1 MIIVDFNGLVIPA
14 LTAQKGADLTDVD
27 FVRHVIL
34 NSLRMYNKKYRDR
47 FGQMVITCDAGN
59 VWRKEYYPL
68 YKWSRKV
75 NREKDSK
82 FDWKAVFKIISQI
95 QQEIRENFHY
105 KVVWVDTSE
114 ADDIIGVLI
123 EQTQEFGQCEE
134 VMIVSS
140 DKDFAQL
147 QKYSNVHQYSPL
159 TKKLIKE
166 PNPKSFLFEH
176 ILKGDGSDGVPNI
189 LSPDDCFKEGIRQ
202 TPLTKKRK
210 DALYESIDDPKSVL
224 TEVEWSR
231 FVRNRKMIDLS
242 YIPEDLVQKII
253 DTYENTKPASKLK
266 IMTYL
271 IKNRCRNLL
280 ECVGDFH

>member
-1 MIIVDFNGLVIPA
+1 
-14 LTAQKGADLTDVD
+14 
-27 FVRHVIL
+27 
-34 NSLRMYNKKYRDR
+34 MYNKKYRDR
-47 FGQMVITCDAGN
+47 FGQMVIACDAGN
-59 VWRKEYYPL
+59 VWRKKYYAE

-75 NREKDSK
+75 NREKDQK
-82 FDWKAVFKIISQI
+82 TDWKAVFTIIGQI
-95 QQEIRENFHY
+95 QKEIAENFHY
-105 KVVWVDTSE
+105 KVLHVDTAE

-123 EQTQEFGQCEE
+123 ETTQEFGQCED

-147 QKYSNVHQYSPL
+147 QKYSNVHQFSPI

-166 PNPKSFLFEH
+166 PNPKTFLFEH

-189 LSPDDCFKEGIRQ
+189 LSADDCFKEGVRQ
-202 TPLTKKRK
+202 KPLTKKRK
-210 DALYESIDDPKSVL
+210 DILYESIDNPESVL
-224 TEVEWSR
+224 TKDEWCN
-231 FVRNRKMIDLS
+231 FVRNRKMIDLAF
-242 YIPEDLVQKII
+242 IPEDLVDTII
-253 DTYENTKPASKLK
+253 DTYENVKIASKLK

>member
-1 MIIVDFNGLVIPA
+1 LVIPA
-14 LTAQKGADLTDVD
+14 LTAQKGADLTDED
-27 FVRHVIL
+27 FIRHVTL
-34 NSLRMYNKKYRDR
+34 NSLRMYNKKYRER
-47 FGQMVITCDAGN
+47 FGQMVIACDAGN
-59 VWRKEYYPL
+59 VWRKKYYAE

-75 NREKDSK
+75 NREKDQK
-82 FDWKAVFKIISQI
+82 TDWKAVFVIVDKIR
-95 QQEIRENFHY
+95 QELIENFHY
-105 KVVWVDTSE
+105 KVVHVDTAE
-114 ADDIIGVLI
+114 ADDIIGVLV
-123 EQTQEFGQCEE
+123 ETTQEFGQCED

-147 QKYSNVHQYSPL
+147 QKYSNIHQYSPL

-166 PNPKSFLFEH
+166 PNPKAFLFEH

-202 TPLTKKRK
+202 KPLTKKRK
-210 DALYESIDDPKSVL
+210 DVLHESIDDPKSVL
-224 TEVEWSR
+224 TEDEWVN
-231 FVRNRKMIDLS
+231 FVRNRKMIDLA

-253 DTYENTKPASKLK
+253 DTYENTKTASKLK